1 MLCVVIQIKKP
12 YFHLQRHEIRKHILR
27 VHTVRF
33 PLLFGRQQLTWITAE
48 MNPPDIRLS
57 VTLCRDHI
65 DSPVKDEKAGA
76 GQMFLSVSVQ

>member
-1 MLCVVIQIKKP
+1 MKSENI
-12 YFHLQRHEIRKHILR
+12 FS
-27 VHTVRF
+27 VHTLSVF

-57 VTLCRDHI
+57 VTLCRDRI